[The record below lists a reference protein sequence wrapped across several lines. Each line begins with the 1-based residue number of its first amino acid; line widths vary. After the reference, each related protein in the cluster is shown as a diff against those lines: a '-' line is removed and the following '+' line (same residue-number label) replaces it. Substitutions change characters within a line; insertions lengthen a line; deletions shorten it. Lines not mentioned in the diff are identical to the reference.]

1 MYITH
6 SNVQCICISTLHNI
20 CTCTCRYYTSI
31 PLTDALLAKE
41 TLFTGT
47 AMKNRKELPPVIRD
61 KQLSVAAGET
71 QAFRDGRLL
80 AVAWRA
86 KSKKNPL
93 IMLSSSGSAQPVVV
107 TTRRGTAVNKP
118 AVVNS
123 YNHNMN
129 GVDVADQLTVF
140 YSFVRKTRKW
150 WRKLFFYLMEVSV
163 VNSYLLYRQTVA
175 QPRNHLGYRRA
186 IVEQVAKLSIQQAP
200 PPRPGPA

>member
-1 MYITH
+1 
-6 SNVQCICISTLHNI
+6 
-20 CTCTCRYYTSI
+20 
-31 PLTDALLAKE
+31 
-41 TLFTGT
+41 
-47 AMKNRKELPPVIRD
+47 
-61 KQLSVAAGET
+61 
-71 QAFRDGRLL
+71 
-80 AVAWRA
+80 
-86 KSKKNPL
+86 
-93 IMLSSSGSAQPVVV
+93 MLSSSGSAQLVVV

-175 QPRNHLGYRRA
+175 QPRTHLWCRRA
-186 IVEQVAKLSIQQAP
+186 LVEQVAKLSIQQAP
-200 PPRPGPA
+200 PPDQVQVLLEEPRAMICHSDWTANPILLGSF